1 MSADAHAL
9 LPVEQHLALT
19 QALYREAR
27 LLDAERYA
35 DWLAL
40 LADDVRYRLPLTSR
54 RFRADR
60 SAALAV
66 GPGYVFDDDKAR
78 LGLRVQRLESGL
90 VWAEDPRNAVRRIV
104 SNVEIYRAESAGDTG
119 GEARVHSV
127 VEIHRSRIDA
137 QQRRLTA
144 GRTDRWRLDDGQWR
158 LAARD
163 IAFDHPVVIDSNL
176 NVFF

>member
-1 MSADAHAL
+1 MSADAHTL

-27 LLDAERYA
+27 LLDEERYA

-40 LADDVRYRLPLTSR
+40 LADDVRYRLPLSSR

-104 SNVEIYRAESAGDTG
+104 SNVEIYRADTD

-144 GRTDRWRLDDGQWR
+144 GRTDRWRLEQGQWR
-158 LAARD
+158 LVQRD

>member
-1 MSADAHAL
+1 MSADEGL
-9 LPVEQHLALT
+9 DMLPIAQHLALT
-19 QALYREAR
+19 QALSREAR
-27 LLDAERYA
+27 LLDQERYA

-40 LADDVRYRLPLTSR
+40 LADDVRYRLPLASR

-60 SAALAV
+60 SAALAE

-104 SNVEIYRAESAGDTG
+104 SNVEIYRADGDD
-119 GEARVHSV
+119 EAVVHSV
-127 VEIHRSRIDA
+127 LEIHRSRIDA

-144 GRTDRWRLDDGQWR
+144 ARTDRWRDTQGHWR
-158 LAARD
+158 LVARD
-163 IAFDHPVVIDSNL
+163 IRFDHPVVIDSNL

>member
-1 MSADAHAL
+1 MRH
-9 LPVEQHLALT
+9 
-19 QALYREAR
+19 R
-27 LLDAERYA
+27 LI
-35 DWLAL
+35 
-40 LADDVRYRLPLTSR
+40 
-54 RFRADR
+54 
-60 SAALAV
+60 AALVCAFLSVSQGSAIVQAEPVPAQIAAHPHGAFIAEAAQSFGIPAPWIVAV
-66 GPGYVFDDDKAR
+66 M
-78 LGLRVQRLESGL
+78 
-90 VWAEDPRNAVRRIV
+90 
-104 SNVEIYRAESAGDTG
+104 RAESAGDTG

-127 VEIHRSRIDA
+127 VEIHRGRIDA

>member
-1 MSADAHAL
+1 L
-9 LPVEQHLALT
+9 
-19 QALYREAR
+19 EAR
-27 LLDAERYA
+27 LLDEERFA
-35 DWLAL
+35 DWLDL
-40 LADDVRYRLPLTSR
+40 LADDVHYQLPLSSR

-60 SAALAV
+60 SAALAE

-78 LGLRVQRLESGL
+78 LGLRVQRLQSGL
-90 VWAEDPRNAVRRIV
+90 VWAEDPRNRVRRIV
-104 SNVEIYRAESAGDTG
+104 SNVEIYRAETD

-127 VEIHRSRIDA
+127 VEIHRSRMDA

-144 GRTDRWRLDDGQWR
+144 GRTDVWRHQDGAWRLTRR
-158 LAARD
+158 L

>member
-1 MSADAHAL
+1 MPAETRAM
-9 LPVEQHLALT
+9 LPVDQHLALT
-19 QALYREAR
+19 QQLYCEAR
-27 LLDAERYA
+27 LLDEERYA

-40 LADDVRYRLPLTSR
+40 LAADVRYQLPLTAR

-60 SAALAV
+60 GAALAV

-78 LGLRVQRLESGL
+78 LGVRVQRLESGL
-90 VWAEDPRNAVRRIV
+90 VWAEDPRNSARRVV
-104 SNVEIYRAESAGDTG
+104 SNVEIYQAEADR
-119 GEARVHSV
+119 EAQVYSV

-144 GRTDRWRLDDGQWR
+144 SRTDVWRCEAGVWLLARR
-158 LAARD
+158 L
-163 IAFDHPVVIDSNL
+163 IGFDHPVVIDSNL

>member
-1 MSADAHAL
+1 MLADTRVM
-9 LPVEQHLALT
+9 LPVDQHLALT
-19 QALYREAR
+19 QQLYCEAR
-27 LLDAERYA
+27 LLDGERYA
-35 DWLAL
+35 DWLDL
-40 LADDVRYRLPLTSR
+40 LAEDVRYQLPLTSR

-78 LGLRVQRLESGL
+78 LGLRIQRLESGL
-90 VWAEDPRNAVRRIV
+90 VWAEDPRNSARRVV
-104 SNVEIYRAESAGDTG
+104 SNVEIYQAEADR
-119 GEARVHSV
+119 EAQVYSV

-144 GRTDRWRLDDGQWR
+144 ARTDRWRCEGGVWR
-158 LAARD
+158 LVSRL
-163 IAFDHPVVIDSNL
+163 IQFDHPVVIDSNL

>member
-1 MSADAHAL
+1 MSADTPAMLSIDH
-9 LPVEQHLALT
+9 HLALT

-27 LLDAERYA
+27 LLDEERYA

-40 LADDVRYRLPLTSR
+40 LTDDVRYRLPLTSR

-78 LGLRVQRLESGL
+78 LTLRVQRLESGL
-90 VWAEDPRNAVRRIV
+90 VWSEDPRNAVRRIV
-104 SNVEIYRAESAGDTG
+104 SNVEIYRAGTD

-144 GRTDRWRLDDGQWR
+144 GRTDRWRLEQGQWR
-158 LAARD
+158 LAQRD